1 MKAICGGL
9 ICDGT
14 GNAPEKKT
22 MLIDGEYI
30 VGFLPDGTPFPEGAE
45 KIDASGL
52 LVCPGFI
59 DSHAHSDLKKLIYPE
74 LKTKLL
80 QGVTTEV
87 LGNCGASGYMARNCA
102 GGYEWNGFKGYID
115 ALAQSR
121 QSVNSVCLCGHN
133 TIRYMVMKYDDRP
146 PTAAELDAMKG
157 LIRDA
162 LELGAAGFSTGL
174 VYLPGKYSD
183 TEEVKVL
190 ASCLKDTGKVYASHI
205 RGEGDTLLEAVD
217 EAIAIAKAG
226 DATLEISHLKTI
238 YPRNFG
244 KIGALMEK
252 IENARA
258 VGMRVFADR
267 YPYIYSCTGL
277 RQVLPAPYDKIAQIA
292 DFLKESDGHF
302 REVVEALKNSP
313 RELATTIV
321 CEGKYKGCVLGDAPK
336 FGMSAEELAAT
347 IIRDEPGVHGAFL
360 SMSEDNMRT
369 ILSRSWVSAG
379 TDGMSYQ
386 LDNPEDF
393 MHPRAAG
400 TFPMFFRI
408 VSKLCDVAEAVRR
421 MTSLPADVFGIPK
434 RGILKEGYYA
444 DVAIFDGD
452 AFNSVGDFHGNN
464 QSPIGMRCV
473 LVAGNVAYDSERPN
487 EIGRFGRYIPIPN
500 AI

>member
-1 MKAICGGL
+1 MKAIYGGM

-14 GNAPEKKT
+14 GGVPEKKT
-22 MLIDGEYI
+22 MLIDGEFI
-30 VGFLPDGTPFPEGAE
+30 IGFLPDGAPLPEGAE
-45 KIDASGL
+45 KFDASGL

-87 LGNCGASGYMARNCA
+87 LGNCGSSGYMARNTA
-102 GGYEWNGFKGYID
+102 GGYEWDGFKGYID

-162 LELGAAGFSTGL
+162 LDLGAAGFSTGL

-183 TEEVKVL
+183 TEEVKAL
-190 ASCLKDTGKVYASHI
+190 ASCLKGTGKVYASHI

-258 VGMRVFADR
+258 AGMRVFADR
-267 YPYIYSCTGL
+267 YPYIYSCTGV
-277 RQVLPAPYDKIAQIA
+277 RQVLPSPYDKIAQIA

-302 REVVEALKNSP
+302 REVVEALKHSP
-313 RELATTIV
+313 RDLATTIV
-321 CEGKYKGCVLGDAPK
+321 CEGKYRGCVLEDAPK
-336 FGMSAEELAAT
+336 FGMTSEELAAT
-347 IIRDEPGVHGAFL
+347 IIRDEPNVHGAFL
-360 SMSEDNMRT
+360 SMSEGNMRT

-379 TDGMSYQ
+379 SDGMSYQ

-400 TFPMFFRI
+400 TFPLFFRI
-408 VSKLCDVAEAVRR
+408 VSELCGVAEAVRR
-421 MTSLPADVFGIPK
+421 MTSLPADVFGIQK
-434 RGILKEGYYA
+434 RGILKEGYFA

-452 AFNSVGDFHGNN
+452 AFNSVGDFHGND
-464 QSPIGMRCV
+464 QAPIGMRYV
-473 LVAGNVAYDSERPN
+473 LVAGNVAYDSESPS
-487 EIGRFGRYIPIPN
+487 EIGRFGRYIPISN